1 VGGRA
6 RVKPPIKI
14 MIDVKKIN
22 GGPTTYEDWYNL
34 GYILVP
40 CEGGKAVVKKWS
52 DTGFT
57 ITKEEWKSRYLD
69 KELGLRLD
77 TLVDLDIDHSRA
89 KEFAKKWIIGCD
101 AIFGRDHNPTS
112 HYVWKQKLTAQQ
124 FTLPNEL
131 NRYVEHAAHGKC
143 LCEIRSGESNYT
155 IAPGSLHSKNHEHV
169 RWEKYE
175 GFTEYVGDLNKV
187 LRKIA
192 LATALSVLYAH
203 KGQRDEYCTAIAGV
217 LIKQTDWDDAEI
229 NDFIYDI
236 AVISNDD
243 EAENRKT
250 KGSSTRT
257 SKRQFGMPKIAEIVE
272 CKAQSIATI
281 FSWIG
286 AEDKSLADVK
296 IIADESI
303 GDIIQ
308 YGQNRYKIKVTGKLE
323 NKMFEKT
330 IIVDGQTLMNQKAFY
345 DAVIS
350 QAQVWIPKM
359 IPKQFEEIMKMKFET
374 RTQSKDWDDDADNSL
389 VFKKHFT
396 SYISRVKA
404 FTNKKE
410 LFNYKI
416 PYFNQQKNFLEFNLD
431 NFEDYLHSQKINLDR
446 VDLVLKIQDILGA
459 KKNRG
464 KYLGESCPAWKIN
477 NPELP
482 IEDLVIEGEYI
493 EETGGLIDDFEKD
506 RA

>member
-1 VGGRA
+1 M
-6 RVKPPIKI
+6 KPPIKI
-14 MIDVKKIN
+14 MIDDKKLN
-22 GGPTTYEDWYNL
+22 SGPTTYEDWYDL
-34 GYILVP
+34 EYTLIP

-52 DTGFT
+52 DTNFT

-89 KEFAKKWIIGCD
+89 KEFAKKWIVGCD

-155 IAPGSLHSKNHEHV
+155 IAPGSLHSKDHEHV

-243 EAENRKT
+243 EAENRRT

-257 SKRQFGMPKIAEIVE
+257 AKRQFGMPKIAEIVE
-272 CKAQSIATI
+272 CKTHSIATI

-296 IIADESI
+296 VIADESI
-303 GDIIQ
+303 GDIIE
-308 YGQNRYKIKVTGKLE
+308 YGQDRYKIKVTGKLE
-323 NKMFEKT
+323 GEVLAK
-330 IIVDGQTLMNQKAFY
+330 IIIIDGPTLMNQKAFY

-359 IPKQFEEIMKMKFET
+359 KSGDFETIMRMKYET
-374 RTQSKDWDDDADNSL
+374 RTKSGDYVEEADNNL
-389 VFKKHFT
+389 VFKKHFK

-410 LFNYKI
+410 LAHYQL
-416 PYFNQQKNFLEFNLD
+416 PYFNQSKNLLYFNLD
-431 NFEDYLHSQKINLDR
+431 NFEDYLQKQKINLDR
-446 VDLVLKIQDILGA
+446 VDLVLKMQDILKA
-459 KKNRG
+459 KKDHG
-464 KYLGESCPAWKIN
+464 KYNNKSLVSWKIED
-477 NPELP
+477 PDLP
-482 IEDLVIEGEYI
+482 NEDLIIEGESV
-493 EETGGLIDDFEKD
+493 EEIGGLINDFEKD
-506 RA
+506 RT

>member
-1 VGGRA
+1 
-6 RVKPPIKI
+6 
-14 MIDVKKIN
+14 MIDEKKIN
-22 GGPTTYEDWYNL
+22 SGPTTYEQWYDL
-34 GYILVP
+34 GYILIP
-40 CEGGKAVVKKWS
+40 CEGGKAVVKQWS
-52 DTGFT
+52 DTNFT

-131 NRYVEHAAHGKC
+131 DRYVEHAAHGKC

-155 IAPGSLHSKNHEHV
+155 IAPESLHSKNHEHV

-243 EAENRKT
+243 EAENRRT

-257 SKRQFGMPKIAEIVE
+257 LKDNLE
-272 CKAQSIATI
+272 CQR
-281 FSWIG
+281 
-286 AEDKSLADVK
+286 L
-296 IIADESI
+296 
-303 GDIIQ
+303 
-308 YGQNRYKIKVTGKLE
+308 
-323 NKMFEKT
+323 
-330 IIVDGQTLMNQKAFY
+330 QK
-345 DAVIS
+345 
-350 QAQVWIPKM
+350 
-359 IPKQFEEIMKMKFET
+359 
-374 RTQSKDWDDDADNSL
+374 
-389 VFKKHFT
+389 
-396 SYISRVKA
+396 
-404 FTNKKE
+404 
-410 LFNYKI
+410 
-416 PYFNQQKNFLEFNLD
+416 
-431 NFEDYLHSQKINLDR
+431 
-446 VDLVLKIQDILGA
+446 
-459 KKNRG
+459 
-464 KYLGESCPAWKIN
+464 
-477 NPELP
+477 
-482 IEDLVIEGEYI
+482 
-493 EETGGLIDDFEKD
+493 
-506 RA
+506 

>member
-14 MIDVKKIN
+14 MIDDKKLN
-22 GGPTTYEDWYNL
+22 SGPATYEDWYDL
-34 GYILVP
+34 GYILIP

-52 DTGFT
+52 DTNFT

-101 AIFGRDHNPTS
+101 AVFGRDHNPTS

-131 NRYVEHAAHGKC
+131 DRYVEHAAHGKC

-155 IAPGSLHSKNHEHV
+155 IAPASLHSRNHEHV
-169 RWEKYE
+169 RWERYE

-192 LATALSVLYAH
+192 LATALSILYAH

-243 EAENRKT
+243 EAENRRN

-257 SKRQFGMPKIAEIVE
+257 AKRQFGMPKIAEIVE
-272 CKAQSIATI
+272 CKAHSIATI

-296 IIADESI
+296 VIADESI
-303 GDIIQ
+303 GDIIE
-308 YGQNRYKIKVTGKLE
+308 YGQDRYKIEVTGKLE
-323 NKMFEKT
+323 GEVIKT
-330 IIVDGQTLMNQKAFY
+330 IIIVDGATLMNQKAFY

-359 IPKQFEEIMKMKFET
+359 KPGDFETIMRMKFET
-374 RTQSKDWDDDADNSL
+374 RKKSEDYVDEANNNL

-410 LFNYKI
+410 LVNYKL
-416 PYFNQQKNFLEFNLD
+416 PYFNQSKNLLYFNLD
-431 NFEDYLHSQKINLDR
+431 NFEDYLQSQKINLDR
-446 VDLVLKIQDILGA
+446 VDLVLKMQDILKA
-459 KKNRG
+459 KKDRG
-464 KYLGESCPAWKIN
+464 KYNNKSLVSWKIED
-477 NPELP
+477 PDLP
-482 IEDLVIEGEYI
+482 NEDLIIEGESV
-493 EETGGLIDDFEKD
+493 EEIGGLINDFEKD
-506 RA
+506 RT